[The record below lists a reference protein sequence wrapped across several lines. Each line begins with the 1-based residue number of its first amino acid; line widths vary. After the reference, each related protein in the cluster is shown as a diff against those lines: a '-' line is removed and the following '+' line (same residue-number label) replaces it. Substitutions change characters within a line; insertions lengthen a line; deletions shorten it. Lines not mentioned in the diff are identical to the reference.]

1 MDLRRLE
8 RWVTTALYIAG
19 GAALVIV
26 LAKRLLPNGWILQ
39 RAANAVA
46 ELLTELGGIGEGLL
60 IVIILLTLGGNRI
73 MVSIFEGVDRYR
85 EWRRKNEEL
94 KAEAREEGRAEGL
107 EEGRA
112 KGLEEGRA
120 EERALLRARLVELGL
135 SPDDVLPPEAP
146 ATQT

>member
-26 LAKRLLPNGWILQ
+26 LARKLLPNGWILQ

-94 KAEAREEGRAEGL
+94 KAEAREG
-107 EEGRA
+107 
-112 KGLEEGRA
+112 GRA

-135 SPDDVLPPEAP
+135 SADDALPPEER